1 MEFVRNALDGLGGVS
16 YDMEL
21 IDAFLDHFSPLF
33 NPENVE
39 PSPIGR
45 ALPAQTSLHNRPI
58 GEVIYELTGRTR
70 EDLLDGLP
78 QQLRLLAGEFDAY
91 DVHLVAAAV
100 ARDADVICSANR
112 AHLPEGP
119 LAGDLQVIGPGRL
132 GRQTLVSRRRVVCRG
147 RDECVNA
154 QGWRR
159 SSSGRPS

>member
-16 YDMEL
+16 YDMDL
-21 IDAFLDHFSPLF
+21 IERFLDHFSPLF

-45 ALPAQTSLHNRPI
+45 ALPGQTFLHNRPI
-58 GEVIYELTGRTR
+58 GEIVHELTGRTR
-70 EDLLDGLP
+70 EDVLDGLP
-78 QQLRLLAGEFDAY
+78 QQLRLLAGEFDTY

-112 AHLPEGP
+112 TDLPEGP

-132 GRQTLVSRRRVVCRG
+132 AANLGIT
-147 RDECVNA
+147 
-154 QGWRR
+154 
-159 SSSGRPS
+159 